1 MFSSKRGGKESIMD
15 KDKRRV
21 YDELPDVVMIYRGM
35 SVKEFNSG
43 DFRLSWTLDK
53 NIAEEFKKEANC
65 STGKSQWFMN

>member
-1 MFSSKRGGKESIMD
+1 MD

-53 NIAEEFKKEANC
+53 NIAEEFKKKRTALRAKVNG
-65 STGKSQWFMN
+65 S